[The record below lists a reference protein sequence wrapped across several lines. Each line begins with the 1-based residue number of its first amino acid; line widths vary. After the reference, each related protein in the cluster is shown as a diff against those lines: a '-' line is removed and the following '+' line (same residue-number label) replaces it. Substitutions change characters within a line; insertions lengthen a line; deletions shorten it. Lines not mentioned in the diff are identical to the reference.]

1 MEKENYFFGEIEG
14 DSRRDSVFALVI
26 YDIMGIRAYR
36 FTSRSEVI
44 KWGKDLS
51 TDMEEVVLI

>member
-1 MEKENYFFGEIEG
+1 M
-14 DSRRDSVFALVI
+14 RDSVFALVI
-26 YDIMGIRAYR
+26 YDIMGIRVYR
-36 FTSRSEVI
+36 LTSRSEVI